1 MTYVQMA
8 RILGACLGEDP
19 QYLSFYTYPLTT
31 TRVLECP
38 IASTTKEWLSSFLPH
53 TMAIYEKLEEPLRVI
68 ETKVTCFV
76 HWRARDTMET
86 IQHTIYLYKTDL
98 VSYLMSRLAVRVEL
112 VGTKKIRVMQIQS
125 HRTRRVYCS
134 HVAIS
139 ELFAEHRE
147 VGHPSSQLRNGSALR
162 GSYLTAEEVLLDEV
176 DAMEEL
182 EEMDRRERPMRK
194 DNNGVG
200 LCTGHGGRK
209 KRKLVQGSS
218 EDFRCEKHKNE
229 PPSATGETSGTT
241 EGDGAAP
248 PCEGDAEKAVGDSEE
263 MDEEDGVGEGENGES
278 RDSPNE
284 HKEERERKREKER
297 GIQGG
302 RERGVIGSERFRSQ
316 REKREVRWRVF
327 FLSKGEVGVVLSFR
341 HDKKDPQRLR

>member
-1 MTYVQMA
+1 MTYEQMA
-8 RILGACLGEDP
+8 RNLGACLGEAR

-38 IASTTKEWLSSFLPH
+38 IASPTKEMLSSFLPN
-53 TMAIYEKLEEPLRVI
+53 TMAICEKLEEPLRVI

-76 HWRARDTMET
+76 HWRARDTAET
-86 IQHTIYLYKTDL
+86 IQHTIYLYMTDL

-112 VGTKKIRVMQIQS
+112 VGTKKIRIMRIQS

-162 GSYLTAEEVLLDEV
+162 GSYLAAEEVLLDEV

-182 EEMDRRERPMRK
+182 EEMDMRERPMRK

-200 LCTGHGGRK
+200 LRTGHGGRK
-209 KRKLVQGSS
+209 QRKLVEGSR

-229 PPSATGETSGTT
+229 PPFATGETGGRT
-241 EGDGAAP
+241 EGDGATP
-248 PCEGDAEKAVGDSEE
+248 PCGGDAEKAVGYSEE

-284 HKEERERKREKER
+284 RKEERERERERER
-297 GIQGG
+297 KGG
-302 RERGVIGSERFRSQ
+302 RGG
-316 REKREVRWRVF
+316 
-327 FLSKGEVGVVLSFR
+327 G
-341 HDKKDPQRLR
+341 